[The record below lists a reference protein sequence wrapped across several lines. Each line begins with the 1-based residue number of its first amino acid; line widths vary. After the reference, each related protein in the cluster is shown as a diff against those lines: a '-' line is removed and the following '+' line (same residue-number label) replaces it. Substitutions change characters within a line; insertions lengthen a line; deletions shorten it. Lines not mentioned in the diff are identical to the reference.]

1 MKSIALKGFTLI
13 AAILTN
19 FVASKVSA
27 QVTLDQT
34 LGSESSKLDSTI
46 IRGGSRHGS
55 NLFHSFKEF
64 SIDSSQRIDFA
75 SPTGVANI
83 ITRVT
88 DAPSRIDGTLG
99 VDGKANFF
107 LVNPRGIYFGSGAKL
122 DMAGTF
128 VGSTASELKFADG
141 SIYSATTPNAPILT
155 MSTPVGLQF
164 GRNPGN
170 IDIKDSRDLTSD
182 YAGSSLLLVGGN
194 VDFNNSQIIV
204 PGAKIELAAIGD
216 RGSVAIDPTKLTN
229 PQELSVTIPN
239 GVVRS
244 DITIQNRSRLSTGDI
259 LSGSISLQGRD
270 ITISGSDQQ
279 HRSLILARLT
289 KGENIGTGGSIF
301 LNATN
306 NLMINGDFTGV
317 TTAPLSGSK
326 NQGGNIIANAQ
337 NLSILNGAYLDTTP
351 LDGSS
356 GAGGDIEINVVDKV
370 LIGAP
375 GNGQESD
382 ILAGTYGIGNGGN
395 IKITANKLIQR
406 DGSQIA
412 TDNLGT
418 SNISVTGKLGNID
431 IVARESVEVSGVSS
445 VVKDFGFYK
454 ATGIVSFTD
463 GAQVSGNIDIQT
475 PRFVLQNGAVI
486 SAGTDQS
493 GTGGK
498 VSITGL
504 GGSNAQS
511 VELTGNS
518 GISQAL
524 GIENLPGFN
533 NIGNGSRIR
542 SITSRGGTAGDVTIK
557 ADRVTLRAGTRIDVG
572 TLTGKGNGGSIDIQA
587 KTLEL
592 LEGGQLISTTSGEGL
607 AGNINVA
614 ADRVTLAGTDTSFN
628 NRRAFF
634 GFINAA
640 NSLSN
645 IRTALDEYLSN
656 PGNETKQNLLSL
668 LNPSNADR
676 SIIADY
682 ITILGRN
689 EVAKQSLQSFLLPKN
704 KPELSPVAVNLL
716 LNSSENSG
724 IVTRSLLGATGAGG
738 NIDINATQLLLL
750 RNQGLISANAA
761 TNSRGGNVNIQAP
774 AGAVIAVPTENSD
787 ISASAINGQGGMVNI
802 NALNVIGF
810 STQVN
815 DKFSNITATSNTG
828 PQGVVTINNL
838 GVDPSQGLQPSP
850 IEPGAPSIAQDCR
863 AVTNTQI
870 SKLANSG
877 KGGVTL
883 NPGDLLPSHS
893 IWTDP
898 GGTSVASKPTPTITE
913 AKGWVAGQGRTV
925 VLTNQPNNISTKQAD
940 SDARNCYAK

>member
-88 DAPSRIDGTLG
+88 DAPSKIDGTLG
-99 VDGKANFF
+99 VSGKANFF
-107 LVNPRGIYFGSGAKL
+107 LVNPHGIYFGSGAKL

-216 RGSVAIDPTKLTN
+216 RGSVVIDPTKLTN

-382 ILAGTYGIGNGGN
+382 ILAGTYGSGNGGN
-395 IKITANKLIQR
+395 IRITANKLIQR
-406 DGSQIA
+406 DGAQIA

-418 SNISVTGKLGNID
+418 NNILVTGKLGNID

-454 ATGIVSFTD
+454 ATGIVSFTH

-475 PRFVLQNGAVI
+475 PRFVLQDGAVI

-533 NIGNGSRIR
+533 DIGNGSRIR
-542 SITSRGGTAGDVTIK
+542 SITSRDGKAGDVTIK
-557 ADRVTLRAGTRIDVG
+557 ADRVILRAGTRIDVG

-592 LEGGQLISTTSGEGL
+592 LEGGQLISTTTGEGL
-607 AGNINVA
+607 AGNIHVA
-614 ADRVTLAGTDTSFN
+614 ADRVILAGTDTSFN
-628 NRRAFF
+628 ARRAFF

-640 NSLSN
+640 NSQ
-645 IRTALDEYLSN
+645 R
-656 PGNETKQNLLSL
+656 
-668 LNPSNADR
+668 
-676 SIIADY
+676 
-682 ITILGRN
+682 
-689 EVAKQSLQSFLLPKN
+689 
-704 KPELSPVAVNLL
+704 
-716 LNSSENSG
+716 
-724 IVTRSLLGATGAGG
+724 
-738 NIDINATQLLLL
+738 
-750 RNQGLISANAA
+750 
-761 TNSRGGNVNIQAP
+761 
-774 AGAVIAVPTENSD
+774 
-787 ISASAINGQGGMVNI
+787 
-802 NALNVIGF
+802 
-810 STQVN
+810 
-815 DKFSNITATSNTG
+815 
-828 PQGVVTINNL
+828 
-838 GVDPSQGLQPSP
+838 
-850 IEPGAPSIAQDCR
+850 
-863 AVTNTQI
+863 
-870 SKLANSG
+870 
-877 KGGVTL
+877 
-883 NPGDLLPSHS
+883 
-893 IWTDP
+893 
-898 GGTSVASKPTPTITE
+898 
-913 AKGWVAGQGRTV
+913 
-925 VLTNQPNNISTKQAD
+925 
-940 SDARNCYAK
+940 